1 MSPRATSGT
10 TARAAEAP
18 DSPPPPPPDG
28 PDAPTKPSA
37 EVKLVRNW
45 FACCSF
51 HASPPW
57 MQDNQYILDGY
68 RVAVP
73 SKRFAFLTIFRV
85 HNETMNIWTHL
96 VGFLMF
102 VWFTVL
108 FASEIGAVKMA
119 AMPAGWH
126 ALLPRLDRAVLL
138 ECLQAPAVGA
148 TAQLAAARTAAMQ
161 ALEAQAGSLSD
172 RFVHLHETLSETLKH
187 DAEAVN
193 SLIQHVHTH
202 LYPTELAARW
212 PFYVFLVGAMV
223 CLLAS
228 TVCHT
233 MHCISQ
239 RFSSLIWRLDYVG
252 IVALISCSYFPVIHY
267 CFQCLPTIRAVY
279 LGTVVVLAS
288 GCILVSSVEVFQ
300 ENKYM
305 PFRAAVFTGLG
316 VFGFVPVIHQSFFT
330 WDHMPTPVRIAM
342 GHLLVMGACY
352 LTGVALFVLRFPERL
367 SPGRFDLWL
376 HSHNLFHM
384 LVVAGAVLH
393 YHASLVLLRWR
404 DHQSCVVDDHMLFP
418 FYLTQ

>member
-1 MSPRATSGT
+1 VAGKFSDTGYGVVGKDPLNSAFLEGDTCC
-10 TARAAEAP
+10 TAPTPSVAVRAARRAARGFQVSTTE
-18 DSPPPPPPDG
+18 PDG
-28 PDAPTKPSA
+28 
-37 EVKLVRNW
+37 
-45 FACCSF
+45 
-51 HASPPW
+51 
-57 MQDNQYILDGY
+57 
-68 RVAVP
+68 
-73 SKRFAFLTIFRV
+73 RFDSTLRRISS
-85 HNETMNIWTHL
+85 HL
-96 VGFLMF
+96 I
-102 VWFTVL
+102 
-108 FASEIGAVKMA
+108 SS
-119 AMPAGWH
+119 
-126 ALLPRLDRAVLL
+126 
-138 ECLQAPAVGA
+138 
-148 TAQLAAARTAAMQ
+148 LAAAAATQ

-300 ENKYM
+300 VCAS
-305 PFRAAVFTGLG
+305 PA
-316 VFGFVPVIHQSFFT
+316 PS
-330 WDHMPTPVRIAM
+330 VRSILEIGTMRVTKVGDA
-342 GHLLVMGACY
+342 
-352 LTGVALFVLRFPERL
+352 
-367 SPGRFDLWL
+367 
-376 HSHNLFHM
+376 
-384 LVVAGAVLH
+384 
-393 YHASLVLLRWR
+393 
-404 DHQSCVVDDHMLFP
+404 
-418 FYLTQ
+418 

>member
-1 MSPRATSGT
+1 M
-10 TARAAEAP
+10 
-18 DSPPPPPPDG
+18 
-28 PDAPTKPSA
+28 
-37 EVKLVRNW
+37 
-45 FACCSF
+45 
-51 HASPPW
+51 
-57 MQDNQYILDGY
+57 
-68 RVAVP
+68 
-73 SKRFAFLTIFRV
+73 
-85 HNETMNIWTHL
+85 
-96 VGFLMF
+96 
-102 VWFTVL
+102 
-108 FASEIGAVKMA
+108 
-119 AMPAGWH
+119 
-126 ALLPRLDRAVLL
+126 VLL
-138 ECLQAPAVGA
+138 EKILLIRPFLRGTRAAPHPRRLLPCERREERRVGSKSLRPSQTGA
-148 TAQLAAARTAAMQ
+148 LIPLSAASHLISSLAAAAATQ

-300 ENKYM
+300 VCAS
-305 PFRAAVFTGLG
+305 PA
-316 VFGFVPVIHQSFFT
+316 PS
-330 WDHMPTPVRIAM
+330 VRSILEIGTMRVTKVGDA
-342 GHLLVMGACY
+342 
-352 LTGVALFVLRFPERL
+352 
-367 SPGRFDLWL
+367 
-376 HSHNLFHM
+376 
-384 LVVAGAVLH
+384 
-393 YHASLVLLRWR
+393 
-404 DHQSCVVDDHMLFP
+404 
-418 FYLTQ
+418 